1 VDFGEKITLPEPFG
15 LDVDTSTFP
24 GPDSWPA

>member
-1 VDFGEKITLPEPFG
+1 VDFGEKITLPEPFD

-24 GPDSWPA
+24 GPDSWPG